1 MNGCGISK
9 QTFLTT
15 LRLENVMGLNATV
28 ARRTFTASV
37 VTFAVSVAPLFA
49 AIAQAVTLNGAG
61 ATFPQPLYERYI
73 REFKSKNPDTT
84 VNYQG
89 IGSGGGVKQFQ
100 AGSVDFGA
108 SDSAITDE
116 EMDKVNQNRG
126 TLMVPTAGGA
136 VAVAYNAPGVST
148 GLKLTQTAVGEI
160 FGGKITKW
168 NDPAIAKQN
177 PGVNLPDQAIKLVVR
192 ADSSGTTFVFTNAVS
207 AASPFFRG
215 KIGVSKAP
223 KWSAN
228 PLTGKGNAGVAAS
241 IKQTPG
247 SMGYVELATAK
258 ETGLTYAAVQN
269 KKGEFVEP
277 SLKSTNEALSNI
289 KFPANFRVFEGNPAS
304 GYPIVG
310 MTWMLIYKKYEAD
323 KLPAV
328 KQWIKWVLSDGQ
340 KINPT
345 LEYAAVP
352 EPVIQRVLQQLEATV
367 KAQ

>member
-1 MNGCGISK
+1 MGI
-9 QTFLTT
+9 QTNILTI
-15 LRLENVMGLNATV
+15 LRLEKVMGLNAT
-28 ARRTFTASV
+28 AIRRTFTASV
-37 VTFAVSVAPLFA
+37 VTLAVSVTPLFA
-49 AIAQAVTLNGAG
+49 AIAQAITLNGAG

-73 REFKSKNPDTT
+73 REFKSKNADTT

-116 EMDKVNQNRG
+116 EMDKVDRARG
-126 TLMVPTAGGA
+126 TIMVPTAGGA

-148 GLKLTQTAVGEI
+148 GLKLTQAVVGEI

-177 PGVNLPDQAIKLVVR
+177 SGVNLPDQQIKLVVR

-241 IKQTPG
+241 ILQTPG

-258 ETGLTYAAVQN
+258 QNNMSFAAIQN
-269 KKGEFVEP
+269 KKGEFVTP
-277 SLKSTNEALSNI
+277 SLESTNAALSGI
-289 KFPANFRVFEGNPAS
+289 KFPPNFRVFEGNPTA

-310 MTWMLIYKKYEAD
+310 MTWMLVYKKYEAD

-328 KQWIKWVLSDGQ
+328 KQWIQWVLSDGQ

-345 LEYAAVP
+345 LDYATVP
-352 EPVIQRVLQQLEATV
+352 ADVIQRVLKQVESIGSL
-367 KAQ
+367 

>member
-1 MNGCGISK
+1 
-9 QTFLTT
+9 
-15 LRLENVMGLNATV
+15 MGLNATT
-28 ARRTFTASV
+28 ARRAFTASV
-37 VTFAVSVAPLFA
+37 VTLAVSVTPLFA

-73 REFKSKNPDTT
+73 REFKSKNPGTT

-89 IGSGGGVKQFQ
+89 IGSGGGIKQFQ

-116 EMDKVNQNRG
+116 QMDKIDRNRG

-136 VAVAYNAPGVST
+136 VAVAYNAPGVAT
-148 GLKLTQTAVGEI
+148 GLKLTQAAVGEI

-168 NDPAIAKQN
+168 NDPAIAKNN

-192 ADSSGTTFVFTNAVS
+192 ADSSGTTFVFTNAIS

-215 KIGVSKAP
+215 KIGVSNAP
-223 KWSAN
+223 KWAAN
-228 PLTGKGNAGVAAS
+228 PLTAKGNPGVAAS
-241 IKQTPG
+241 ILQTPG

-258 ETGLTYAAVQN
+258 SNNMTYAAVQN
-269 KKGEFVEP
+269 KKGEFVTP
-277 SLKSTNEALSNI
+277 SLESTNEALSNI

-310 MTWMLIYKKYEAD
+310 MTWMLVYKKYEAD

-328 KQWIKWVLSDGQ
+328 KEWIKWVLSDGQ

-345 LEYAAVP
+345 LDYAKVP
-352 EPVIQRVLQQLEATV
+352 EPVIQRVLQQLEAV
-367 KAQ
+367 KAL

>member
-1 MNGCGISK
+1 
-9 QTFLTT
+9 
-15 LRLENVMGLNATV
+15 MGLNAT
-28 ARRTFTASV
+28 AIHRTFTASV
-37 VTFAVSVAPLFA
+37 VTLTVSVAPLFA

-73 REFKSKNPDTT
+73 REFKAKNPDTT

-116 EMDKVNQNRG
+116 QMDKVDRNRG
-126 TLMVPTAGGA
+126 TIMVPTAGGA
-136 VAVAYNAPGVST
+136 VAIAYNAPGVST
-148 GLKLTQTAVGEI
+148 GLKLTQAALGEI

-168 NDPAIAKQN
+168 NDPTIAKQN
-177 PGVNLPDQAIKLVVR
+177 SGVTLPDQPIKLVVR
-192 ADSSGTTFVFTNAVS
+192 ADSSGTTFVFTNAIS
-207 AASPFFRG
+207 AASPFFKG
-215 KIGVSKAP
+215 KIGVSNAP
-223 KWSAN
+223 KWAAN

-241 IKQTPG
+241 ILQTPG

-258 ETGLTYAAVQN
+258 QNNMSYAAVQN
-269 KKGEFVEP
+269 KKGEFVTP
-277 SLKSTNEALSNI
+277 SLESTNEALAGI
-289 KFPANFRVFEGNPAS
+289 KFPANFRVFEGNPAA

-328 KQWIKWVLSDGQ
+328 KQWIEWVLSDGQ

-345 LEYAAVP
+345 LDYATVP
-352 EPVIQRVLQQLEATV
+352 APVIQRVLQQVGSIGAL
-367 KAQ
+367 